1 MGNCLLA
8 KDTSEYTSH
17 FVLWL
22 ASCSVL
28 LLLLWHSDGDVQTAG
43 WGSGHLSFVYLH
55 MEKLI
60 CQIARCGCLG
70 MKLSFL
76 YLYFLNSFMASTEVW
91 RHLELNFWCDILNL
105 YITEVLLYNVAAHFL
120 FCCGLI
126 SFLQCSVS
134 PHHPLLITLENSMLS
149 HCSSGED
156 SCWSIRWV
164 QLEQSLVLS
173 LPQDFLLSFL
183 KENLFL

>member
-105 YITEVLLYNVAAHFL
+105 YITFTMSPPTSCFAAVWYHFYSAL
-120 FCCGLI
+120 SPLI
-126 SFLQCSVS
+126 IPC
-134 PHHPLLITLENSMLS
+134 
-149 HCSSGED
+149 
-156 SCWSIRWV
+156 
-164 QLEQSLVLS
+164 
-173 LPQDFLLSFL
+173 
-183 KENLFL
+183 